1 MPSSR
6 VRYALRGAAWALVL
20 LGAFG
25 MSGCAASAYT
35 SIRPGENGTYYLT
48 SVKQVFSVV
57 TSELLWCEPVPPSGN
72 LRCRVVG
79 E

>member
-1 MPSSR
+1 MWS
-6 VRYALRGAAWALVL
+6 ALHT
-20 LGAFG
+20 
-25 MSGCAASAYT
+25 SGCAASTYT
-35 SIRPGENGTYYLT
+35 SIRPGANGTYYLT